1 MEFFKDSE
9 KHFMIPELFSEQA
22 NADAKEIKGSGLKS
36 NQFRNYFQE
45 LRAIE
50 ESYRRR
56 RTSTPEAARQESA
69 DAAWQETLPRLHM
82 LKARVAY
89 GKRRNGSTTAE
100 FQAFMNKVIDSGI
113 RSERDFE
120 AMMLY
125 VEAVLAYFYAE
136 ENSSSDPRRR

>member
-1 MEFFKDSE
+1 MEFFEDPD

-22 NADAKEIKGSGLKS
+22 NARAKKIRNSGLKS

-50 ESYRRR
+50 ESYRRK
-56 RTSTPEAARQESA
+56 RTSPQETTQQQPL
-69 DAAWQETLPRLHM
+69 DANWRETLPRLHM

-89 GKRRNGSTTAE
+89 GQRRNGSTTAE
-100 FQAFMNKVIDSGI
+100 FQAFMNEVIDSGI

-136 ENSSSDPRRR
+136 ENSSSDFRRR

>member
-1 MEFFKDSE
+1 MEFFKDPE

-22 NADAKEIKGSGLKS
+22 SADAKAIRDSGLKS

-50 ESYRRR
+50 ESYRRK
-56 RTSTPEAARQESA
+56 RTPKQETAQQEPS
-69 DAAWQETLPRLHM
+69 DANWQETLPRLHM

-89 GKRRNGSTTAE
+89 GQRRNGPSTPE
-100 FQAFMNKVIDSGI
+100 FQAFMNKVIESGM
-113 RSERDFE
+113 RSPKDFE

-136 ENSSSDPRRR
+136 ENSGYDSRRR